1 MQYNSI
7 QLASKHTTVSND
19 EPFISKLIIY
29 DEGPTSSRNLI
40 NSIDMRLSIDM
51 YEMTSLNL
59 SFISNK
65 KKDVNLSM
73 GSGSGR
79 DAQNFDKKNDS
90 VSLRQTLDSYYQQ
103 NNVNTK
109 IINEMYCG

>member
-1 MQYNSI
+1 MENLCNTI

-19 EPFISKLIIY
+19 EPFMSKLIIY
-29 DEGPTSSRNLI
+29 DEGPTSSSYLI

-65 KKDVNLSM
+65 KHVNLSM
-73 GSGSGR
+73 GSGR
-79 DAQNFDKKNDS
+79 DARNFNQKNDS
-90 VSLRQTLDSYYQQ
+90 VPLRQ
-103 NNVNTK
+103 
-109 IINEMYCG
+109 